1 VKLVQTFD
9 SCDGPLPW
17 RASDSCVLIQ
27 ARGEGSGQATARAR
41 FYVPSAEMKV
51 SYAIV
56 LLPIQG
62 QQEVAPASVTTG
74 GARWTVYPRVA
85 DPNRPGVL
93 ARLPLT
99 ADGTDGQSDVPQGLE
114 LVTGASWYEVALAVD
129 QSVYQANGDW
139 ALIVAWELLGC
150 IEPRARPA
158 VFGACQLTAP
168 TPSTIGQLG

>member
-1 VKLVQTFD
+1 MKLVQTFD
-9 SCDGPLPW
+9 ACGGPLPW

-27 ARGEGSGQATARAR
+27 ARNEGSGQATARAR

-93 ARLPLT
+93 ARLPLV
-99 ADGTDGQSDVPQGLE
+99 ADGTDSQSDVPLGLE
-114 LVTGASWYEVALAVD
+114 LQAGAGWYEVALAVD
-129 QSVYQANGDW
+129 QAVYQANGDW
-139 ALIVAWELLGC
+139 VLIVALELLTC
-150 IEPRARPA
+150 IEPQARPA
-158 VFGACQLTAP
+158 LFGQCQLIGNAP
-168 TPSTIGQLG
+168 SAIGQLG